1 MLRVNYA
8 QPMKIK
14 GGEKGFSHQAVWA
27 DADRYLEE
35 RLAEAELDA
44 HEREVEKAKEREAA
58 ALAEAEGAAGDTPAA
73 EVATGMAVVE

>member
-1 MLRVNYA
+1 MNYA

-58 ALAEAEGAAGDTPAA
+58 ALAEAEKAVGNGAAPQAP
-73 EVATGMAVVE
+73 EMAVVE

>member
-1 MLRVNYA
+1 
-8 QPMKIK
+8 MKIK

-44 HEREVEKAKEREAA
+44 HEREVAKAKEREAA
-58 ALAEAEGAAGDTPAA
+58 ALAEAEGDARDSPEPPAA
-73 EVATGMAVVE
+73 AEPAVVE

>member
-1 MLRVNYA
+1 
-8 QPMKIK
+8 MKIK

-44 HEREVEKAKEREAA
+44 HEREVAKAKEREAA
-58 ALAEAEGAAGDTPAA
+58 AIAAADAGEADAAAVTDAVP
-73 EVATGMAVVE
+73 ELAVVE